1 MDFETLTR
9 FIICEAKVLSGQ
21 TFNNFEEF
29 LVVFEEFYSSITNEL
44 VRIGYEF
51 ANKTELITF
60 VKMVNLLYSWRFTTA
75 EISNFTDNFLYG
87 YTIPQINKEFDLLRF
102 GENYNI
108 NIELKSD
115 STPEEQEQQLR
126 KNHFYLN
133 FLPSKTYYYSIS
145 PNTST
150 YIEYVPEEDKFII
163 ILPEDFFK
171 IIKEQ
176 NIIRCTSE
184 EADSFFEIKNYL
196 VSPFND
202 VQRFMDGKYFLT
214 GHQMQIINEIIN
226 STENLK
232 SFAIKGNPGTGKSL
246 LIYHLAKQLIS
257 LGKKVVIIHGAKVNS
272 GQIELNSR
280 GFSIVGIKSFS
291 SILKN
296 SNQYDYIIIDEAQR
310 LRQNSKFQQL
320 TELTSSIISSNTKF
334 IISLDGRQT
343 LSPEETIDNTT
354 LLLEFIKKNGDVFSL
369 KDKFRSNPEMSKFI
383 QLLFKIPI
391 DREIE
396 IIPNEKRNISVRFF
410 FDRKSSDE
418 YLKMRSSDNNW
429 NILNYT
435 KTLRGR
441 YFARRSEPLD
451 NMSDFGQMSHS
462 IIGQEFNN
470 VIVPLDS
477 NFYYEEGEQLNSNN
491 GKSRK
496 FKFLKTTS
504 SYYPLDKMLYQNIT
518 RTREN
523 LELVIIENYNL
534 FIEISKLLGRV

>member
-1 MDFETLTR
+1 
-9 FIICEAKVLSGQ
+9 
-21 TFNNFEEF
+21 
-29 LVVFEEFYSSITNEL
+29 
-44 VRIGYEF
+44 
-51 ANKTELITF
+51 
-60 VKMVNLLYSWRFTTA
+60 
-75 EISNFTDNFLYG
+75 
-87 YTIPQINKEFDLLRF
+87 
-102 GENYNI
+102 
-108 NIELKSD
+108 
-115 STPEEQEQQLR
+115 
-126 KNHFYLN
+126 
-133 FLPSKTYYYSIS
+133 
-145 PNTST
+145 
-150 YIEYVPEEDKFII
+150 
-163 ILPEDFFK
+163 
-171 IIKEQ
+171 
-176 NIIRCTSE
+176 
-184 EADSFFEIKNYL
+184 
-196 VSPFND
+196 
-202 VQRFMDGKYFLT
+202 
-214 GHQMQIINEIIN
+214 
-226 STENLK
+226 
-232 SFAIKGNPGTGKSL
+232 
-246 LIYHLAKQLIS
+246 
-257 LGKKVVIIHGAKVNS
+257 
-272 GQIELNSR
+272 
-280 GFSIVGIKSFS
+280 
-291 SILKN
+291 
-296 SNQYDYIIIDEAQR
+296 YIIIDEAQR

-496 FKFLKTTS
+496 FKFL
-504 SYYPLDKMLYQNIT
+504 
-518 RTREN
+518 
-523 LELVIIENYNL
+523 
-534 FIEISKLLGRV
+534 